1 MPYQRVNPWLPH
13 DWEKEHTFDD
23 VFLRI
28 QGDYGQVA
36 CKASKTGQKIYL
48 YFENVGIEFSFTFE
62 PPFLPISDSFLPVDE
77 VCAGEGVNITNAKV
91 QRFWSIDWPGTVIT
105 HLFYKSDKIGVVWGW
120 EWNLENVKNYLF

>member
-1 MPYQRVNPWLPH
+1 MIISELDKFLSFPFDWKVKPTFWSWLDSKYIKQISKVPYQRVNPWLPH

-62 PPFLPISDSFLPVDE
+62 PPSSP
-77 VCAGEGVNITNAKV
+77 
-91 QRFWSIDWPGTVIT
+91 
-105 HLFYKSDKIGVVWGW
+105 
-120 EWNLENVKNYLF
+120 YLIASYL